1 MDRYCIS
8 FITQNNFI
16 LQKVP
21 GLLKG
26 KLKLDVTTMI
36 NNEAIT
42 LNLILDDN
50 KPAIFSY
57 PGNKILLNNL
67 LVLLYR
73 NCLISFIII
82 TNWVI
87 WYISIK
93 WSNKYS

>member
-42 LNLILDDN
+42 LSLISDD

-57 PGNKILLNNL
+57 PGNKIFYK
-67 LVLLYR
+67 VM
-73 NCLISFIII
+73 
-82 TNWVI
+82 
-87 WYISIK
+87 
-93 WSNKYS
+93 